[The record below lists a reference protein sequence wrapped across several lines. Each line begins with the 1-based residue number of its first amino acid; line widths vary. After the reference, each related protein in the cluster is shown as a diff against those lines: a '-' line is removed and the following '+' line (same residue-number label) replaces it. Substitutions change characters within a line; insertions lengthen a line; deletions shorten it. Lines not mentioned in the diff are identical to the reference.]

1 LYRPRSII
9 RLILFGFA
17 VVQAPLIAA
26 VVTAIVQ
33 VDRLAQDNR
42 AALIEAGVRL
52 QQSKSLEETLT
63 EMQRALGLFV
73 IRDDPDFHTTYL
85 RERARFR
92 NAIDNL
98 TQLNLTPIGHEKLKA
113 LGDGEQALFGRLHD
127 ASGEPAG
134 SLTDDNNSELFAD
147 VWNELREQAR
157 IVHSESSKL
166 IEQQINYTTTTA
178 ADVQRTLLLQAAAV
192 IPATIV
198 LAGVFVVLI
207 TRPMRE
213 VGRAIRRLGARELD
227 EPIEVHGP
235 RDVEGIGRELDWL
248 RLRIKELEHQKLTF
262 LRHISHELKTP
273 LTTIREGAELLAESL
288 DEKLP
293 EEAEISTIICSNS
306 VYLQKLIEDLLQFA
320 KTQEVVTDLK
330 VVESVSL
337 DELAGSVVAAHR
349 IAASAK
355 QITVEQ
361 NLAPIRVRGDANKL
375 RIVLDNLLANAIK
388 YTPAEGRVSLSLS
401 QRDGYA
407 LIDVKDTG
415 PGVAEDEKQ
424 KIFEPFQQGQAQ
436 YQSSVKGTG
445 LGLAIA
451 KEYVE
456 AHDGYIE
463 VVASSEGAHFRAAI
477 PIDGPG
483 RAAPS

>member
-1 LYRPRSII
+1 LYRPRSIL

-33 VDRLAQDNR
+33 VDRLAQDSR
-42 AALIEAGVRL
+42 AALIESITL
-52 QQSKSLEETLT
+52 QQSRALDETLT
-63 EMQRALGLFV
+63 EMQRALGSFA
-73 IRDDPDFHTTYL
+73 IRDDQDYHQRYL
-85 RERARFR
+85 AQRGLFR
-92 NAIDNL
+92 NAVDNL
-98 TQLNLTPIGHEKLKA
+98 TQLNLTAIGREQLNA
-113 LGDGEQALFGRLHD
+113 LSAEEQALYERLHD
-127 ASGEPAG
+127 ASGEPSP
-134 SLTDDNNSELFAD
+134 SLRSDNNGELFD
-147 VWNELREQAR
+147 EVWNGLRNRAR
-157 IVHSESSKL
+157 LVHSESSKL
-166 IEQQINYTTTTA
+166 IEQQTNYTMNTA

-192 IPATIV
+192 IPATLV

-227 EPIEVHGP
+227 DPIEVRGP
-235 RDVEGIGRELDWL
+235 RDVEALGRELDWL
-248 RLRIKELEHQKLTF
+248 RRRIQELEHQKLTF

-273 LTTIREGAELLAESL
+273 LTTIREGSELLAESL

-293 EEAEISTIICSNS
+293 EEAEISSIICSNS

-320 KTQEVVTDLK
+320 KTQEIVTDLK

-337 DELAGSVVAAHR
+337 DELAASVVAAHR
-349 IAASAK
+349 IAAAAK
-355 QITVEQ
+355 QITVDQ
-361 NLAPIRVRGDANKL
+361 DLAAIRVRGDENKL

-388 YTPAEGRVSLSLS
+388 YTPAGGRVSLSLS

-407 LIDVKDTG
+407 TIDVEDTG

-456 AHDGYIE
+456 AHNGYIE
-463 VVASSEGAHFRAAI
+463 VVASAEGAHFRAAI
-477 PIDGPG
+477 PIEGPDRSG
-483 RAAPS
+483 SG

>member
-1 LYRPRSII
+1 MYRPRSII

-33 VDRLAQDNR
+33 VDRLAQDSR
-42 AALIEAGVRL
+42 AALIESQITL
-52 QQSKSLEETLT
+52 QQSRALDETLT
-63 EMQRALGLFV
+63 EMQRALGSFA
-73 IRDDPDFHTTYL
+73 IRDDPDYHERYL
-85 RERARFR
+85 AQRGNFR
-92 NAIDNL
+92 NAIANL
-98 TQLNLTPIGHEKLKA
+98 TQLNLTAIGREQLKE
-113 LGDGEQALFGRLHD
+113 LGAEEQALYERLHEP
-127 ASGEPAG
+127 SGEPSA
-134 SLTDDNNSELFAD
+134 SLSDDNNAELFD
-147 VWNELREQAR
+147 EVWNELRERAR
-157 IVHSESSKL
+157 RVHSESSKL
-166 IEQQINYTTTTA
+166 IEQQTHYTTNTA

-192 IPATIV
+192 IPATLV

-213 VGRAIRRLGARELD
+213 VGRAIRRLGARELED
-227 EPIEVHGP
+227 PIEVRGP
-235 RDVEGIGRELDWL
+235 RDVEALGRELDWL
-248 RLRIKELEHQKLTF
+248 RRRIQELEHQKLTF

-293 EEAEISTIICSNS
+293 EEAEVSTLICSNS

-320 KTQEVVTDLK
+320 RTQEVVTDLK
-330 VVESVSL
+330 VVESVDL
-337 DELAGSVVAAHR
+337 DALAGSVVAAHR
-349 IAASAK
+349 IAAGAK
-355 QITVEQ
+355 QITVKQ
-361 NLAPIRVRGDANKL
+361 ALAPIHVRGDENKL

-388 YTPAEGRVSLSLS
+388 YTPAGGRISLSLS
-401 QRDGYA
+401 QRNGYA
-407 LIDVKDTG
+407 MIDVEDTG

-463 VVASSEGAHFRAAI
+463 VVASTEGAHFRAAI
-477 PIDGPG
+477 PIEGPDRNG
-483 RAAPS
+483 SG